1 MAITEGNLIEVVV
14 KQTAFQQQIL
24 NTWTYEVTGTFT
36 GISAG
41 AVANAYW
48 QAVKATYRGIIADA
62 YNPYFSAVSV
72 RVLDDPLG
80 DYGEYSVP
88 TGERAGT
95 RAGGT
100 GDLAPVFLATGV
112 RLTVDTRVT
121 KPGQKRFGGLME
133 ADIAN
138 GVIASPVITAI
149 DALMSVAAV
158 GTLTLGSPA
167 LGMDLL
173 PVVVRKDPNTGLP
186 TASQEITGYL
196 VNIQVTSQNTRK
208 IGRGV

>member
-1 MAITEGNLIEVVV
+1 MAITEGNLLEVAV

-24 NTWTYEVTGTFT
+24 NTWTYQVTGTFS

-48 QAVKATYRGIIADA
+48 QAVKATYRGVIADQ

-95 RAGGT
+95 RSAGT

-133 ADIAN
+133 GDLTN
-138 GVIASPVITAI
+138 GVVSGSVVAAI
-149 DALMSVAAV
+149 DALMTVAAI

-173 PVVVRKDPNTGLP
+173 PVVVRRNPTTGLP
-186 TASQEITGYL
+186 TASQAITGYL